1 MATDEKQI
9 AAEVSDPQHSAAGM
23 TTRVVKGSLWTFL
36 GQVAPLAVSL
46 AATPFTIRLLGAE
59 GYGVLILVGLIPAYL
74 AFADFGMSLASTRF
88 ASEAFG
94 RGDRKEE
101 AAVIR
106 TAVAVALS
114 VSVPVGLGLFI
125 FAPQIISLFAVPES
139 LFAEAAAAAALRI
152 TAVTFVVGILCGI
165 LNTPQLARL
174 RMDLNTLINAGTRI
188 AGLIATPVAIHL
200 GFGIVGAAVVQ
211 LSAISLNLAGH
222 IFFSGRLLPE
232 LFGLGISRERLR
244 PLLVFGGGLVVS
256 SIAAVALTNAE
267 KGILVAVVSAS
278 ALAHY
283 TVAFTAATMMTLF
296 AGAMIQSLIPAF
308 SQLQGEAAHERL
320 NSLFERGVRL
330 SMIWAVPAMVFLAVT
345 AKPFFTIWA
354 GEEFGRESTLPLYL
368 LLGGLLFNIIAYLPH
383 AAILAAGR
391 SDALAK
397 LYWIELVPYAAAV
410 WLLASRYGAAGA
422 AAAWSI
428 RVIVDT
434 FLQFY
439 LAIRLGGITFRPR
452 FPLGYL
458 AGVAAAALPAIFLLY
473 QGSYTPVPLVF
484 VLFGL
489 IIYAAMTFRT
499 LLDPEERTYLT
510 ARISRLRN
518 KAT

>member
-1 MATDEKQI
+1 
-9 AAEVSDPQHSAAGM
+9 M
-23 TTRVVKGSLWTFL
+23 TTRVVKGSLWTLL

-114 VSVPVGLGLFI
+114 VSVPVALGLFI

-139 LFAEAAAAAALRI
+139 LFAEAAAALRI
-152 TAVTFVVGILCGI
+152 TAVTFVVNILCSI

-188 AGLIATPVAIHL
+188 AGLIATPVAIYL
-200 GFGIVGAAVVQ
+200 GFGIVGAAAV
-211 LSAISLNLAGH
+211 LLAAMLLNLAGH

-232 LFGLGISRERLR
+232 LFGLGISREKLR
-244 PLLVFGGGLVVS
+244 PLLIFGGGLVIS
-256 SIAAVALTNAE
+256 SIAAIALTNAE
-267 KGILVAVVSAS
+267 KGILAAVVSAS

-308 SQLQGEAAHERL
+308 SQLQGEEARERL

-330 SMIWAVPAMVFLAVT
+330 SMIWAIPAMVFLGVT

-397 LYWIELVPYAAAV
+397 LYWIQLVPYAAAV

-422 AAAWSI
+422 AAAWSL

-439 LAIRLGGITFRPR
+439 LAIRFGGITFRPR

-473 QGSYTPVPLVF
+473 QGAYTLFLLVA

-489 IIYAAMTFRT
+489 MIYAAMTLRT
-499 LLDPEERTYLT
+499 LVTPEERSWLT
-510 ARISRLRN
+510 ARISKLARRT
-518 KAT
+518 A

>member
-9 AAEVSDPQHSAAGM
+9 AAGAGDPQHSAAGM
-23 TTRVVKGSLWTFL
+23 TTRVVKGSLWTLL

-114 VSVPVGLGLFI
+114 ISVPVALGLII
-125 FAPQIISLFAVPES
+125 FAPQIISLFAVPEN
-139 LFAEAAAAAALRI
+139 LFAEAVAALRI
-152 TAVTFVVGILCGI
+152 TAVTFVVNILCGI

-188 AGLIATPVAIHL
+188 AGLIATPVAIYL
-200 GFGIVGAAVVQ
+200 GFGIVGAAAV
-211 LSAISLNLAGH
+211 LLAAMLLNLAGH
-222 IFFSGRLLPE
+222 VFFSGRLLPE
-232 LFGLGISRERLR
+232 LFGLGISREKLR
-244 PLLVFGGGLVVS
+244 PLLKFGAGLVVS
-256 SIAAVALTNAE
+256 SFAAVGLVNAE
-267 KGILVAVVSAS
+267 KGILAGVVSAS

-308 SQLQGEAAHERL
+308 SQLQGEEARERL
-320 NSLFERGVRL
+320 NGLFERGVRL
-330 SMIWAVPAMVFLAVT
+330 SMIWAVPAMIFLGVT

-422 AAAWSI
+422 AAAWSL
-428 RVIVDT
+428 RVIIDT

-458 AGVAAAALPAIFLLY
+458 AGVAAAALPAVFMLY
-473 QGSYTPVPLVF
+473 TDSHTLFPILA
-484 VLFGL
+484 VLAGL
-489 IIYAAMTFRT
+489 IIYAALTLRT
-499 LLDPEERTYLT
+499 LVTPEERTYLT
-510 ARISRLRN
+510 ARLSNLTRR
-518 KAT
+518 AT

>member
-1 MATDEKQI
+1 M
-9 AAEVSDPQHSAAGM
+9 SDPAMPAAGM
-23 TTRVVKGSLWTFL
+23 TTRVVKGSLWTLL

-59 GYGVLILVGLIPAYL
+59 GYGVFILVGLIPAYL

-114 VSVPVGLGLFI
+114 VSVPVALGLFI
-125 FAPQIISLFAVPES
+125 FAPQIISLFAVS
-139 LFAEAAAAAALRI
+139 ANLFAEAAAALRI
-152 TAVTFVVGILCGI
+152 GSVTFVVYFLCSI

-188 AGLIATPVAIHL
+188 AGLIATPVAIYL
-200 GFGIVGAAVVQ
+200 GFGIVGAAAV
-211 LSAISLNLAGH
+211 LLAAMLFNLAGH

-232 LFGLGISRERLR
+232 LFGLGISREKLR
-244 PLLVFGGGLVVS
+244 PLLKFGAGLVAS

-267 KGILVAVVSAS
+267 KGILAAAVSAS

-308 SQLQGEAAHERL
+308 SQLQGEAARERL
-320 NSLFERGVRL
+320 NGLFERGVRL

-345 AKPFFTIWA
+345 AKPFFAIWA

-422 AAAWSI
+422 AAAWSL

-458 AGVAAAALPAIFLLY
+458 AGVAAAALPAAFMLY
-473 QGSYTPVPLVF
+473 TDSHTLF
-484 VLFGL
+484 SILAVLAGL
-489 IIYAAMTFRT
+489 IIYAAMTLRT
-499 LLDPEERTYLT
+499 LLDPEERSWLT

>member
-9 AAEVSDPQHSAAGM
+9 AAGMSDPAMPAAGM
-23 TTRVVKGSLWTFL
+23 TTRVVKGSLWTLL

-59 GYGVLILVGLIPAYL
+59 GYGVFILVGLIPAYL

-114 VSVPVGLGLFI
+114 VSVPVALGLFI
-125 FAPQIISLFAVPES
+125 FAPQIISLFAVS
-139 LFAEAAAAAALRI
+139 ANLFAEAAAALRI
-152 TAVTFVVGILCGI
+152 GSVTFVVYFLCSI

-188 AGLIATPVAIHL
+188 AGLIATPVAIYL
-200 GFGIVGAAVVQ
+200 GFGIVGAAAV
-211 LSAISLNLAGH
+211 LLAAMLFNLAGH

-232 LFGLGISRERLR
+232 LFGLGISREKLR
-244 PLLVFGGGLVVS
+244 PLLKFGAGLVAS

-267 KGILVAVVSAS
+267 KGILAAAVSAS

-308 SQLQGEAAHERL
+308 SQLQGEAARERL
-320 NSLFERGVRL
+320 NGLFER
-330 SMIWAVPAMVFLAVT
+330 
-345 AKPFFTIWA
+345 
-354 GEEFGRESTLPLYL
+354 
-368 LLGGLLFNIIAYLPH
+368 
-383 AAILAAGR
+383 
-391 SDALAK
+391 
-397 LYWIELVPYAAAV
+397 
-410 WLLASRYGAAGA
+410 
-422 AAAWSI
+422 
-428 RVIVDT
+428 
-434 FLQFY
+434 
-439 LAIRLGGITFRPR
+439 
-452 FPLGYL
+452 
-458 AGVAAAALPAIFLLY
+458 
-473 QGSYTPVPLVF
+473 
-484 VLFGL
+484 
-489 IIYAAMTFRT
+489 
-499 LLDPEERTYLT
+499 
-510 ARISRLRN
+510 
-518 KAT
+518 

>member
-1 MATDEKQI
+1 MDEKQT
-9 AAEVSDPQHSAAGM
+9 AAGFPETETPAAGM
-23 TTRVVKGSLWTFL
+23 TTRVVKGSLWTLL

-106 TAVAVALS
+106 TAVAVALAGG
-114 VSVPVGLGLFI
+114 VPVALGLII
-125 FAPQIISLFAVPES
+125 FAPQVISLFAVPEI
-139 LFAEAAAAAALRI
+139 LFTEAEAALRI
-152 TAVTFVVGILCGI
+152 SSVTFVVYILCSI

-188 AGLIATPVAIHL
+188 AGLIATPVALYL
-200 GFGIVGAAVVQ
+200 GFGIAGAAAV
-211 LSAISLNLAGH
+211 LLAAMSLNLAGH

-232 LFGLGISRERLR
+232 LFGLGISRKKLR
-244 PLLVFGGGLVVS
+244 PLLIFGGGLVVS

-267 KGILVAVVSAS
+267 KGILAAVVSAS
-278 ALAHY
+278 SLAHY

-308 SQLQGEAAHERL
+308 SQLQGEAARERL

-330 SMIWAVPAMVFLAVT
+330 SMIWAIPAMIFLAIT

-383 AAILAAGR
+383 AAILASGR

-422 AAAWSI
+422 AAAWSL

-439 LAIRLGGITFRPR
+439 LARRFGRITFRPR
-452 FPLGYL
+452 FPLGWL
-458 AGVAAAALPAIFLLY
+458 LGVAAAALPAVFLLWND
-473 QGSYTPVPLVF
+473 SYTLFPL
-484 VLFGL
+484 LAALLGL
-489 IIYAAMTFRT
+489 AIYAAMTLRT
-499 LLDPEERTYLT
+499 LLSPEERTWLIT
-510 ARISRLRN
+510 RIARLRGRT
-518 KAT
+518 A

>member
-23 TTRVVKGSLWTFL
+23 TTRVVKGSLWTLL

-114 VSVPVGLGLFI
+114 ISVPVALGLII
-125 FAPQIISLFAVPES
+125 FAPQIISLFAVPEN
-139 LFAEAAAAAALRI
+139 LFAEAAAALRI
-152 TAVTFVVGILCGI
+152 GSVTFVVNILCSI

-188 AGLIATPVAIHL
+188 AGLIATPVAIYL
-200 GFGIVGAAVVQ
+200 GFGIVGAAAV
-211 LSAISLNLAGH
+211 LLAAMLLNLAGH
-222 IFFSGRLLPE
+222 VFFSGRLLPE
-232 LFGLGISRERLR
+232 LFGLGISREKLR
-244 PLLVFGGGLVVS
+244 PLLIFGGGLVIS

-267 KGILVAVVSAS
+267 KGILAAAVSAS

-308 SQLQGEAAHERL
+308 SQLQGEAARERL

-330 SMIWAVPAMVFLAVT
+330 SMIWAVPAMVFLGVT

-422 AAAWSI
+422 AAAWSL

-458 AGVAAAALPAIFLLY
+458 AGVAAAALPAIFLIY
-473 QGSYTPVPLVF
+473 QGSYTLFPLVF
-484 VLFGL
+484 VLLGL

-510 ARISRLRN
+510 ARLSRLRN